1 MCLFKS
7 YKAKKKKNWGF
18 QMHFTITQTVTQ
30 KQASQIFLLLKSK
43 LLTSQSLMWTD
54 SVPVAIM
61 ANNHI
66 IAFRKLATV
75 CSW

>member
-7 YKAKKKKNWGF
+7 YKDTKKKKKGIDDFKCILQSCNS
-18 QMHFTITQTVTQ
+18 
-30 KQASQIFLLLKSK
+30 KASQSDFFLLLNSK
-43 LLTSQSLMWTD
+43 WLTSLMWTYV
-54 SVPVAIM
+54 VPVAIM

-75 CSW
+75 CLW